1 VKRGPYAAT
10 ITKEMAREALREV
23 VMQHMPEMVQAQVA
37 HAKGLTYL
45 VRRDKGSGKFVRVT
59 ADMLDKQSDDDV
71 IEMWTKEPNVPAFT
85 DLLNRAL
92 DKPKEQEQAL
102 QVHGKMIIEIAKG
115 W

>member
-1 VKRGPYAAT
+1 
-10 ITKEMAREALREV
+10 MAREALRQV

-59 ADMLDKQSDDDV
+59 ADMLDKQSEDDV

-92 DKPKEQEQAL
+92 DKPKEQEQAV